1 MTRHPREPHRR
12 GMNTISTPAPPR
24 TARPM
29 GSWLAVISL
38 IVGPGLIALALAS
51 LPDLWNGTLP
61 DYHTIDTRHDQAML
75 SFNLAAAS
83 FPFMFGSVVA
93 LAIAAR
99 RSRLL
104 AATGLACSFFGLTA
118 MLANAMLSMPLVLMN
133 GITDHNGLDR
143 LATRLDSPPL
153 VPLFLFPL
161 YFVGAI
167 LLAVALWRSGAVSGW
182 AALAIGV
189 GGMFPVALLTGVGV
203 LALPIAAIRIAGS
216 IPVIKR
222 LLATDHV

>member
-1 MTRHPREPHRR
+1 
-12 GMNTISTPAPPR
+12 MNTFSTTAADTAPR

-29 GSWLAVISL
+29 GSLLTAISL
-38 IVGPGLIALALAS
+38 VIGPALIALALAT
-51 LPDLWNGTLP
+51 LPDLWNGSLP
-61 DYHTIDTRHDQAML
+61 DYHTIDTQHDQAML

-99 RSRLL
+99 RSRRL

-118 MLANAMLSMPLVLMN
+118 MLANAMLSMPLVLMS
-133 GITDHNGLDR
+133 GITDHTGLDR

-167 LLAVALWRSGAVSGW
+167 LLAIALWRSGTVSGW

-189 GGMFPVALLTGVGV
+189 GGMFPVALLTGVGA

-216 IPVIKR
+216 IPIIKR
-222 LLATDHV
+222 LLAARDT